1 MKALA
6 VLLAVSTFQPKI
18 PKTWKTS
25 DVEALEVPL
34 ANPKYSP
41 IHISEV
47 AYYRIPVRMI
57 YKTYPVSVLSKTGQG
72 CDVGY

>member
-25 DVEALEVPL
+25 DVETLEVPL
-34 ANPKYSP
+34 ANPTYSP
-41 IHISEV
+41 I
-47 AYYRIPVRMI
+47 
-57 YKTYPVSVLSKTGQG
+57 L
-72 CDVGY
+72 